1 MLWSTSNRAKF
12 VHGSAKKRNSLEMN
26 TGKKCLVDWRNNVY
40 ARPIAYVDYQ
50 GKRRQLELEELAS
63 KYALLCTFSTPEPS
77 DVTGMDK
84 KISLVQHEGNALALR
99 IVIDSVL
106 PSLLDLACATVMQ
119 QGKTCQ
125 LLFDQQHLF
134 SPYQQ

>member
-1 MLWSTSNRAKF
+1 MLWSTSNGAKF

-26 TGKKCLVDWRNNVY
+26 TGEKCLVDWRNNVY

-50 GKRRQLELEELAS
+50 SKRRQLELEELAS

-77 DVTGMDK
+77 DVTGMEK
-84 KISLVQHEGNALALR
+84 TISLVQKGNALALR

-119 QGKTCQ
+119 QGKTCR
-125 LLFDQQHLF
+125 LLFDQQYLF
-134 SPYQQ
+134 SPYQ